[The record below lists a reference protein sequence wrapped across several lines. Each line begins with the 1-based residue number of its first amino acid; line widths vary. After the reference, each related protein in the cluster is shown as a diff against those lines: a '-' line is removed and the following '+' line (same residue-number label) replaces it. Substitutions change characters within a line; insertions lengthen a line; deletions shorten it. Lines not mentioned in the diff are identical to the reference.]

1 MQTELALVLFIIAV
15 FVLSLA
21 IGFVVGYRTKLKMV
35 EMENIKLSKTHA
47 ELNAAAKRE
56 AEEIIK
62 EAKLEAKEVI
72 FKGRQDME
80 KEAKEKRKEFNQL
93 ERKLDLRD
101 EALDKKQQN
110 ITLKEEL
117 LEKHYQEY
125 EQKMKEAAALQ
136 QRNEEIKTALL
147 SEVERVAAMTR
158 EEAKR
163 SLIDQ
168 MIEEAKSDS
177 ARRIKEI
184 EEELKEESD
193 KKARSIISTAI
204 QRCAPEYVGEI
215 SVTVVNLPS
224 EDMKGRI
231 IGREGRNIRAF
242 ESVTGVDII
251 VDDTPEAVIL
261 SSYDPFRREIGR
273 LTLEKLIADGRI
285 HPARIEELYDKS
297 SKELDKQIKEIGDE
311 AVFQLGLHNIS
322 PEIIKLIGRLRY
334 RTSYGQNVLGHS
346 LEVAKIAGFMAAEL
360 GMNEK
365 VAKRAGLLHDIGK
378 AVDYEQE
385 GSHTTIGVGI
395 AKRYKEDWRVVNA
408 IASHHGEEEFKCVEA
423 VLVQAADA
431 ISASRPG
438 ARREVLESY
447 IKRLEKLEE
456 VASSFEGVTRSFAIQ
471 AGREVRIIVE
481 PEKVSDEAIINLSR
495 DISRKVEEELTYPG
509 QIKVT
514 VIRESRSVNYAR

>member
-1 MQTELALVLFIIAV
+1 MESFEYLLFVIAV
-15 FVLSLA
+15 FILSLA
-21 IGFVVGYRTKLKMV
+21 IGFVVGYRTKLRMA
-35 EMENIKLSKTHA
+35 EAESIRLGKTHA

-56 AEEIIK
+56 AEEIVK
-62 EAKLEAKEVI
+62 EARLEAKEII
-72 FKGRQDME
+72 FKGRQDLE
-80 KEAKEKRKEFNQL
+80 KDAKEKRKEISQL
-93 ERKLDLRD
+93 ERKLDMRD
-101 EALDKKQQN
+101 ETLDKKQQN
-110 ITLKEEL
+110 LALKEEQ
-117 LEKHYQEY
+117 LEKHYLEY
-125 EQKMKEAAALQ
+125 ENKVKEVLALSQK
-136 QRNEEIKTALL
+136 NEEIKDSLL
-147 SEVERVAAMTR
+147 LEVEKVAAMTR

-163 SLIDQ
+163 TLIDQ
-168 MIEEAKSDS
+168 MVDEAKNDS

-184 EEELKEESD
+184 EEEIKEESE
-193 KKARSIISTAI
+193 KRARSIISTAI

-224 EDMKGRI
+224 EEMKGRI

-242 ESVTGVDII
+242 EAVTGVDII

-261 SSYDPFRREIGR
+261 SSYDPYRREIGR

-285 HPARIEELYDKS
+285 HPARIEELFDKS
-297 SKELDKQIKEIGDE
+297 SKELDKQIKETGDE
-311 AVFQLGLHNIS
+311 AVFQLGLHNINQ
-322 PEIIKLIGRLRY
+322 EIVKLIGRLRY

-365 VAKRAGLLHDIGK
+365 LAKRAGLLHDIGK

-385 GSHTTIGVGI
+385 GSHTSIGVGL
-395 AKRYKEDWRVVNA
+395 AKRYKEDWRVINA
-408 IASHHGEEEFKCVEA
+408 IAAHHGEEEFKCIEA

-456 VASSFEGVTRSFAIQ
+456 VASSFDGVTRTFAIQ

-495 DISRKVEEELTYPG
+495 DISRKVEQELTYPG

-514 VIRESRSVNYAR
+514 VIRESRAVNYAK

>member
-1 MQTELALVLFIIAV
+1 MVQYTLFVIAV
-15 FVLSLA
+15 FILSLA
-21 IGFVVGYRTKLKMV
+21 IGFVVGYRIKLRMV
-35 EMENIKLSKTHA
+35 EAENIKLGKTHA
-47 ELNAAAKRE
+47 ELAAIAKRE
-56 AEEIIK
+56 SDEIIK
-62 EAKLEAKEVI
+62 EAKLEAKEII
-72 FKGRQDME
+72 FKGRQDSE
-80 KEAKEKRKEFNQL
+80 KDAKEKRKELTQV
-93 ERKLDLRD
+93 ERKLELR
-101 EALDKKQQN
+101 EESLDKKSQSISQ
-110 ITLKEEL
+110 KEEQ
-117 LEKHYQEY
+117 LEKHFQEH
-125 EQKMKEAAALQ
+125 EQKMKEANLLYQ
-136 QRNEEIKTALL
+136 KNEEIKASLL
-147 SEVERVAAMTR
+147 LEVEKIAAMTR

-163 SLIDQ
+163 LLMDQ
-168 MIEEAKSDS
+168 MTEEAKNDS

-184 EEELKEESD
+184 EEEIKEESE
-193 KKARSIISTAI
+193 KRARSIISTAI

-231 IGREGRNIRAF
+231 IGREGRNIRSF

-261 SSYDPFRREIGR
+261 SSYDPYRREIGKM
-273 LTLEKLIADGRI
+273 TLEKLIADGRI
-285 HPARIEELYDKS
+285 HPARIEELYEKS
-297 SKELDKQIKEIGDE
+297 SKELDKQIKETGDE
-311 AVFQLGLHNIS
+311 AVFQLGLHNIN
-322 PEIIKLIGRLRY
+322 PEIVKLIGRLKY

-365 VAKRAGLLHDIGK
+365 LAKRAGLLHDVGK

-385 GSHTTIGVGI
+385 GSHTSIGVGI
-395 AKRYKEDWRVVNA
+395 AKRYKEDWRVINA

-456 VASSFEGVTRSFAIQ
+456 VASSFDGVTRTFAIQ

-495 DISRKVEEELTYPG
+495 DISRKVEQELTYPG

-514 VIRESRSVNYAR
+514 VIRESRAVNYAK